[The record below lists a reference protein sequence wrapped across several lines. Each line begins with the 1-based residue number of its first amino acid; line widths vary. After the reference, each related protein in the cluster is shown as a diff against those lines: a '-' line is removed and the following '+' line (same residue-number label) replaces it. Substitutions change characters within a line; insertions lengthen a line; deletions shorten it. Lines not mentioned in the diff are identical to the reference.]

1 MHAVKCVS
9 PNKSICDNHPVSR
22 VPLSGVHL
30 QSRGLKVHQ
39 QSTKLKKGRV
49 LSYVWLFRLK

>member
-1 MHAVKCVS
+1 MGRKDVLEFHTYTRSHLVPRLLCV
-9 PNKSICDNHPVSR
+9 H
-22 VPLSGVHL
+22 HL

-49 LSYVWLFRLK
+49 GGSLGRHTTTP